1 MHFVCIF
8 VSVYI
13 LYLYVYIYICIRI
26 CTKYTSINVCISMHV
41 ICMYPS
47 TSLAARRTEL
57 IAASEAVEEAEGKAE
72 KPPC

>member
-1 MHFVCIF
+1 MYICFCIYLIPVCI
-8 VSVYI
+8 
-13 LYLYVYIYICIRI
+13 YIYIRI